1 MLSVLAPISSDL
13 LIGQL
18 TKESRISGTGRGSG
32 IHSATRIHRRRLGML
47 SRRAC
52 VLANAVHRA
61 SRACLL
67 GSCKCCASRV
77 LATGLRGLATRTAR
91 VESTLVETRR
101 PSPANMCPAE
111 EFDISRLAKPL
122 DAELQHN
129 ARLIKEERLNM
140 DRVNEDHAR
149 LLRENSV
156 SVIFRCPGD
165 SSAES
170 VVAAG

>member
-1 MLSVLAPISSDL
+1 
-13 LIGQL
+13 
-18 TKESRISGTGRGSG
+18 
-32 IHSATRIHRRRLGML
+32 
-47 SRRAC
+47 
-52 VLANAVHRA
+52 
-61 SRACLL
+61 
-67 GSCKCCASRV
+67 
-77 LATGLRGLATRTAR
+77 
-91 VESTLVETRR
+91 
-101 PSPANMCPAE
+101 MCPAE

-156 SVIFRCPGD
+156 SVIFRCPGE